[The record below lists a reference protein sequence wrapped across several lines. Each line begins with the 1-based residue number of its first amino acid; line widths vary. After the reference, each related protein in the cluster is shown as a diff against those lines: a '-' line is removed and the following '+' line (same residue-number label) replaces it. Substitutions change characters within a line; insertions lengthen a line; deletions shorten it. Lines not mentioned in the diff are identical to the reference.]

1 VTAFFMAEP
10 DPEAVDRA
18 HAAHVA
24 GAHAV
29 NRLLEELTEDQFG
42 ALSLIFDSISLA
54 DNPVRTASYM
64 SGRITQ
70 RAQDRFGICAAC
82 NKNHD
87 KEAEDLLAEPVA
99 DDKTDKP
106 PFVQAR
112 EASTEVNFTA
122 IGSRDTLTKVEDDLM
137 TEYGLDDLRDE
148 DSRKLVGFICV
159 NCGMKYPSIQDRMVR
174 PPGAENCAGCVHK
187 TQWG

>member
-1 VTAFFMAEP
+1 MADP

-18 HAAHVA
+18 HAAHIA

-29 NRLLEELTEDQFG
+29 NRLLEELSEDQFG
-42 ALSLIFDSISLA
+42 ALNLIFDSIALA

-87 KEAEDLLAEPVA
+87 KEAEDLLAEPVV
-99 DDKTDKP
+99 DDKPEVP

-112 EASTEVNFTA
+112 EKADEVFFTQVGSTDLLTPREV
-122 IGSRDTLTKVEDDLM
+122 ELM
-137 TEYGLDDLRDE
+137 HEFGLDDLRE
-148 DSRKLVGFICV
+148 EGTGKLLGFMCL
-159 NCGMKYPSIQDRMVR
+159 NCKMQYVSIQDRMVSA
-174 PPGAENCAGCVHK
+174 PGVANCTGCVHK